1 MCRWSGGTIVDIT
14 TQEGGVLM
22 EIYWAVLYGTLGY
35 ISAGLLVVGAILL
48 TIFFC
53 ALCVGIWGLRI
64 QKK

>member
-1 MCRWSGGTIVDIT
+1 MD
-14 TQEGGVLM
+14 
-22 EIYWAVLYGTLGY
+22 IYWAVLYGTLGY
-35 ISAGLLVVGAILL
+35 LTAGLLVVGAILL